1 MAHHDHDDL
10 DRLLAETTPPPPPDL
25 AARVLRRAAVV
36 RRRGRLTAALTLDAA
51 ALLALVLL
59 AAHLGQAVVSDGL
72 AELLALAVQD
82 RALLRD
88 HATDLAW
95 AIVLAAPW
103 PHVLAV
109 AADLLAITGLTAYLL
124 RAAPMAATGEGG

>member
-109 AADLLAITGLTAYLL
+109 AADLLAITVLTAYLL

>member
-1 MAHHDHDDL
+1 MAHHDQDDL
-10 DRLLAETTPPPPPDL
+10 DRLLAETPPPPPDL
-25 AARVLRRAAVV
+25 AVRVLRRAAVA
-36 RRRGRLTAALTLDAA
+36 RRRGRLTAALALDAA
-51 ALLALVLL
+51 ALLILVLL
-59 AAHLGQAVVSDGL
+59 AALLGQAVVRDGL

-95 AIVLAAPW
+95 ALVLATPW

-109 AADLLAITGLTAYLL
+109 ATDLLVITLLTAYLL
-124 RAAPMAATGEGG
+124 RTAPMAFTGEGG